1 MMLNDTL
8 TECKIWIVGETSW
21 RLEVIGLKTDVNKF
35 ASTNDFTVC
44 GEVFGENN
52 KPHKFLLTASFK
64 DLSTAKK
71 WAKRNSFLYIKD

>member
-1 MMLNDTL
+1 MLPENFTD
-8 TECKIWIVGETSW
+8 CKMWCVGEVW
-21 RLEVIGLKTDVNKF
+21 RLEIKGLKTEVHKF
-35 ASTNDFTVC
+35 AHTNNFTVC

-64 DLSTAKK
+64 DLAAAKK